1 MHTTP
6 GAIFMIWLMK
16 IALGESNSNRRGPRV
31 EGEIHISMRKLD
43 LPVDQ
48 GCRSLGRCNRE
59 RQRGCGSNH
68 DMRTSANGTPGVRYI
83 SGRMHVGDLDRRAEK
98 QQESAT
104 KSNGDPPGTS
114 RVILGLRKEHHL
126 QL

>member
-1 MHTTP
+1 
-6 GAIFMIWLMK
+6 
-16 IALGESNSNRRGPRV
+16 
-31 EGEIHISMRKLD
+31 MRKLD

-48 GCRSLGRCNRE
+48 GCRSLGHSNRE
-59 RQRGCGSNH
+59 RQRSCGSNH
-68 DMRTSANGTPGVRYI
+68 DMRTSAKGTPGMRYVC
-83 SGRMHVGDLDRRAEK
+83 GRMHVRNLDRRAEK
-98 QQESAT
+98 QEEGAT